1 MPSEIQLDNISYSY
15 GSETLFTDVSFAIGH
30 GRMVVLMGSS
40 GCGKSTLLEISAG
53 LLEPVTGTVRW
64 NGYDIHRIPQQE
76 LITERRKTGYVFQR
90 HALISNLT
98 VFDNIA
104 LPLRYHTTMPDKALS
119 AMIEQHLERMG
130 ITDIRNKLPE
140 ALSVGQARLA
150 SIARA
155 LIMRPE
161 FLFLDEPVSGLDPVT
176 ARSIISVLSKLCRQ
190 SNLTIFM
197 VSHIISFIE
206 QLQCPILLLDNK
218 TVTRFE
224 TIAEARAVGGAS
236 LFDAS
241 LNEGN

>member
-15 GSETLFTDVSFAIGH
+15 GGESLFADVSFTIGN
-30 GRMVVLMGSS
+30 GRIVVLMGSS

-53 LLEPVTGTVRW
+53 LLVPATGTVRW
-64 NGYDIHRIPQQE
+64 NGYDIHSLPQQE
-76 LITERRKTGYVFQR
+76 LVAERRKTGYVFQQ
-90 HALISNLT
+90 HALICNLT

-104 LPLRYHTTMPDKALS
+104 LPLRYHTTMPDKALR

-130 ITDIRNKLPE
+130 ILDIRNKLPE
-140 ALSVGQARLA
+140 ALSVGQARLV

-176 ARSIISVLSKLCRQ
+176 ARSVISILKKLCLQ

-218 TVTRFE
+218 TITGFE
-224 TIAEARAVGGAS
+224 TVEQARAAKNAS
-236 LFDAS
+236 LFVAS
-241 LNEGN
+241 TDEVI